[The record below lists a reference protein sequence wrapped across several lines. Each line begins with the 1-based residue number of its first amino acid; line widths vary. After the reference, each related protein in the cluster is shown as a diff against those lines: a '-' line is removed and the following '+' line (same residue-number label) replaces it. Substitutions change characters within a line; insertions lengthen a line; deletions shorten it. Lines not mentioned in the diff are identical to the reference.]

1 MHTWLV
7 SNSLHNLRR
16 NVSHQPRFSGTLH
29 FRWHP
34 SSKWVYMV
42 SEDSN
47 NALIWFTRA
56 KVGGKYELTFGG
68 SKKEGVDP
76 RTVVLSPDG
85 LFLYVT
91 TGGSSSTVQWWSVNQ
106 ATGEPTYV
114 NKVADSSSAQ
124 SGGKIRDPN
133 GIVISHDGKNVY
145 VSSYSDK
152 YMTSFARDSGTGALT
167 YLGKVFGSESQT
179 YFYQPLGIAISPDDK
194 Q

>member
-1 MHTWLV
+1 
-7 SNSLHNLRR
+7 
-16 NVSHQPRFSGTLH
+16 
-29 FRWHP
+29 
-34 SSKWVYMV
+34 MV

-47 NALIWFTRA
+47 DALIWFTRA
-56 KVGGKYELTFGG
+56 KVGSKYELTFGG
-68 SKKEGVDP
+68 SKNEGVNP

-91 TGGSSSTVQWWSVNQ
+91 TGGYSGDSTVQWWSVNQ

-152 YMTSFARDSGTGALT
+152 YMTSYARDAGTGALT
-167 YLGKVFGSESQT
+167 FLTDGNVYGGWTGAGSK
-179 YFYQPLGIAISPDDK
+179 YDFDAPLGIVISPDDK